1 MLYQE
6 LNKALPFDKKMEHIY
21 TTIESIVAFADKEKL
36 KYYICGGTALAI
48 YNKAIYRQNEDLEL
62 SIDYDQKDTWIS
74 FLEKNQFK
82 FQEMGSDW
90 PLGNKKMIFRSKLQL
105 KIELI
110 LWKNQG
116 VDKDILK
123 INIKDLNINIY
134 KPINIFYLKL
144 KYTRK
149 KEKIIRT
156 KDKIDLLK
164 FKEYLLDIIQK
175 SE

>member
-6 LNKALPFDKKMEHIY
+6 LNKTLPFDKRMEDIY

-36 KYYICGGTALAI
+36 KYYICGGTALGI
-48 YNKAIYRQNEDLEL
+48 YNKAIYRENEDLEI
-62 SIDYDQKDTWIS
+62 SIEDKDRDIWVS
-74 FLEKNQFK
+74 FLEKQQFK
-82 FQEMGSDW
+82 FEKNASDW
-90 PLGNKKMIFRSKLQL
+90 PLGNKKELYRKGF

-110 LWKNQG
+110 LL
-116 VDKDILK
+116 KDNKINK
-123 INIKDLNINIY
+123 EYITINIKNLNINIY
-134 KPINIFYLKL
+134 EPINIFNVKL

-156 KDKIDLLK
+156 KDKIDLLH

>member
-6 LNKALPFDKKMEHIY
+6 LNKALPFNKKMEHIY

-48 YNKAIYRQNEDLEL
+48 HNKAIYRENEDLEF
-62 SIDYDQKDTWIS
+62 SIDNNDRDIWVN
-74 FLEKNQFK
+74 FLEKQQIK
-82 FQEMGSDW
+82 FEKNASDW
-90 PLGNKKMIFRSKLQL
+90 PLGNKKELYRKSFKL
-105 KIELI
+105 ELI
-110 LWKNQG
+110 LL
-116 VDKDILK
+116 KDNKINEECVT

-134 KPINIFYLKL
+134 KPINIFNVKL
-144 KYTRK
+144 KYTRR

-175 SE
+175 SD

>member
-6 LNKALPFDKKMEHIY
+6 LNKDLPFDKRMDSIY
-21 TTIESIVAFADKEKL
+21 TTIESIATFADKEKL

-48 YNKAIYRQNEDLEL
+48 YNKAIYRENEDLEI
-62 SIDYDQKDTWIS
+62 SIDNNDRDIWVD
-74 FLEKNQFK
+74 FLKKQQFK
-82 FQEMGSDW
+82 FERNGSDW
-90 PLGNKKMIFRSKLQL
+90 PLGDKKELYRKGF

-110 LWKNQG
+110 LL
-116 VDKDILK
+116 KDNKINERCVT

-134 KPINIFYLKL
+134 KPINIFNVKL
-144 KYTRK
+144 KYTRR

-175 SE
+175 SD